1 MVLGSGSVKS
11 INRPS
16 CGIDVGSNVEYGF
29 PSWISGGTDA
39 LSKPHTGTTNGLRHG
54 TQMTQYGVLRREELV
69 TVCVVLA
76 DAGIACQA
84 LARNQNVHVG
94 TPCHSIVAPS
104 LLIVY
109 ELFT

>member
-69 TVCVVLA
+69 TVCV
-76 DAGIACQA
+76 GACGCGYCVPGLGENVKMFT
-84 LARNQNVHVG
+84 LARLVTQ
-94 TPCHSIVAPS
+94 
-104 LLIVY
+104 
-109 ELFT
+109 